1 MIGEAS
7 APASAANLGPGFDT
21 IALALSLRCTA
32 TAEPATSM
40 TLTEGDSTTRLPDS
54 DLISTVVERSV
65 GRPMHITLVNEI
77 PRARGLGS
85 SAAVGAAVAAAALK
99 ATGAPGDPGTVF
111 SLISDIEGH
120 PDNAAAAVF
129 GGLVAAVPDG
139 IQRLD
144 LHESLLPV
152 VAIPSTPLRTHEAR
166 QALPGTVPR
175 EVVARTLGRMA
186 FLIEGLS
193 GGNGSVLAHA
203 AGDELHEGPRSGL
216 SPVTS
221 ELVTAA
227 LGAGA
232 LHACWAGAGPTAIAF
247 ATSETRGRVIGA
259 MSGVLGQA
267 GEVLALRV
275 DRDGLL

>member
-21 IALALSLRCTA
+21 IALALSLRCKA
-32 TAEPATSM
+32 TAEVSTSM
-40 TLTEGDSTTRLPDS
+40 MLTEGGSTGKLSDS
-54 DLISTVVERSV
+54 DLISVVVQRSV
-65 GRPMHITLVNEI
+65 GRPMHITLANEI

-85 SAAVGAAVAAAALK
+85 SAAVAASVAAASIQ
-99 ATGAPGDPGTVF
+99 ATGARLDPAIVF

-120 PDNAAAAVF
+120 PDNAAATVF

-139 IQRLD
+139 VQRLD

-152 VAIPSTPLRTHEAR
+152 VAIPSTPLRTSQAR
-166 QALPGTVPR
+166 AVLAGTVSR
-175 EVVARTLGRMA
+175 DAVVRSLGRMA
-186 FLIEGLS
+186 FLIEGLAR
-193 GGNGSVLAHA
+193 GNGDVLAHA
-203 AGDELHEGPRSGL
+203 AGDELHEEPRAGL
-216 SPVTS
+216 SPI
-221 ELVTAA
+221 TADLIA
-227 LGAGA
+227 AAIGAGA
-232 LHACWAGAGPTAIAF
+232 VHACWAGAGPTALAF

-275 DRDGLL
+275 DPDGLL